1 MKTLHLSADY
11 FFHTENAF
19 LPGVEDESVAQFHQE
34 FLQMGHEGH
43 NWGLQILFIIFVFA
57 YPSGITICDAF
68 GFDTPEGCRPTCT
81 SRKSTKGRIGR
92 PPQATGRD
100 LLVQKIAILSQINQV
115 VMKIKV
121 ALLTVVS
128 LLCASCGPKVA
139 LSTFKDLPNEI
150 SVETI
155 GNRVAE
161 QLLASDPL
169 DYGNNLPGYQAPY
182 NYGRGGK
189 EMNYSVVSLWVNS
202 IEFAHRSHNKK
213 LEKRLIDFFEPF
225 YGERKDKC
233 NRDNH
238 VDFSIFGAI
247 PLEIYL
253 MNGDKR
259 ALELGLRY
267 ADHQWEDPTG
277 EPGKKVGGNGN
288 FPIEEQREFLANGY
302 SPQTRLW
309 IDDMYMITVLQTQ
322 AYRATGDRKYID
334 RAAREMKMYMDS
346 LQRDNGLFYH
356 APDVPFFW
364 GRGNGWMAAGLPM
377 LLTYLPEDSEYRPS
391 LKEAYLKM
399 MPTLLEYQR
408 ENGMW
413 GQVIDDPEFWDES
426 SCSAMF
432 AYAFIEGIRS
442 GLLDE
447 ATYGPAARKAWVSLC
462 GKLDEHANLADI
474 CIGTDR
480 RNSRE
485 WYMDRPRSNG
495 DPHGQMAMMWICSAL
510 LQ

>member
-1 MKTLHLSADY
+1 MKD
-11 FFHTENAF
+11 FFRNII
-19 LPGVEDESVAQFHQE
+19 GVLA
-34 FLQMGHEGH
+34 
-43 NWGLQILFIIFVFA
+43 
-57 YPSGITICDAF
+57 
-68 GFDTPEGCRPTCT
+68 
-81 SRKSTKGRIGR
+81 
-92 PPQATGRD
+92 
-100 LLVQKIAILSQINQV
+100 
-115 VMKIKV
+115 
-121 ALLTVVS
+121 VS
-128 LLCASCGPKVA
+128 LLFASCGTQLA
-139 LSTFKDLPNEI
+139 LRGFKDLPKDI

-161 QLLASDPL
+161 QLLAADPL

-182 NYGRGGK
+182 NYGRGK
-189 EMNYSVVSLWVNS
+189 EMNYSVVSLWVNA
-202 IEFAHRSHNKK
+202 IEFAHRSHNKD

-225 YGERKDKC
+225 YGERKSLR

-277 EPGKKVGGNGN
+277 APGKKVGGNGN
-288 FPIEEQREFLANGY
+288 FPIEKQREFLANGY
-302 SPQTRLW
+302 SPQTRIW

-346 LQRDNGLFYH
+346 LQKDNGLFYH

-377 LLTYLPEDSEYRPS
+377 LLTYLPKDSEYRPA
-391 LKEAYLKM
+391 LMEAYLKM
-399 MPTLLEYQR
+399 MPTLLKYQR

-413 GQVIDDPEFWDES
+413 GQIIDDPEFWDES

-432 AYAFIEGIRS
+432 AYAFIEGVRH
-442 GLLDE
+442 GWLDE
-447 ATYGPAARKAWVSLC
+447 ATYGAAARKAWISLC
-462 GKLDEHANLADI
+462 GLLDEHANVAEV

-495 DPHGQMAMMWICSAL
+495 DPHGQMAMMWLCSTL
-510 LQ
+510 LK

>member
-1 MKTLHLSADY
+1 MK
-11 FFHTENAF
+11 
-19 LPGVEDESVAQFHQE
+19 E
-34 FLQMGHEGH
+34 FLRKIS
-43 NWGLQILFIIFVFA
+43 ILA
-57 YPSGITICDAF
+57 
-68 GFDTPEGCRPTCT
+68 
-81 SRKSTKGRIGR
+81 
-92 PPQATGRD
+92 
-100 LLVQKIAILSQINQV
+100 
-115 VMKIKV
+115 
-121 ALLTVVS
+121 VS
-128 LLCASCGPKVA
+128 LLCASCGTQLA
-139 LSTFKDLPNEI
+139 LSSFKDLPEDI

-155 GNRVAE
+155 GNRVVE
-161 QLLASDPL
+161 QFLAADPL

-182 NYGRGGK
+182 NYGRGK
-189 EMNYSVVSLWVNS
+189 EMNYSVVSLWVNA
-202 IEFAHRSHNKK
+202 IEFAHRSHNKE

-225 YGERKDKC
+225 YGERKDKR

-277 EPGKKVGGNGN
+277 KPGKKVGGNGN
-288 FPIEEQREFLANGY
+288 YPIEGQREFLANGY

-334 RAAREMKMYMDS
+334 RAAREMKMYMDA

-377 LLTYLPEDSEYRPS
+377 LLAYLPKDSEYRPS
-391 LKEAYLKM
+391 LMDAYMKM
-399 MPTLLEYQR
+399 MPTLLKYQR

-462 GKLDEHANLADI
+462 GKLDEYANLADV

-495 DPHGQMAMMWICSAL
+495 DPHGQMAVMWLCSTL
-510 LQ
+510 LK

>member
-1 MKTLHLSADY
+1 MFVQNRTEFSTFVADIR
-11 FFHTENAF
+11 N
-19 LPGVEDESVAQFHQE
+19 
-34 FLQMGHEGH
+34 
-43 NWGLQILFIIFVFA
+43 LF
-57 YPSGITICDAF
+57 
-68 GFDTPEGCRPTCT
+68 
-81 SRKSTKGRIGR
+81 
-92 PPQATGRD
+92 
-100 LLVQKIAILSQINQV
+100 
-115 VMKIKV
+115 VMKVKV
-121 ALLTVVS
+121 SIFLTMS
-128 LLCASCGPKVA
+128 LLFASCGTHRDFGRLEVK
-139 LSTFKDLPNEI
+139 
-150 SVETI
+150 TI

-161 QLLASDPL
+161 QFLASDPI

-182 NYGRGGK
+182 NYGRGK
-189 EMNYSVVSLWVNS
+189 EMNYSVVSLWVNA

-213 LEKRLIDFFEPF
+213 LENRLIEFFEPF
-225 YGERKDKC
+225 YGERKSKC

-277 EPGKKVGGNGN
+277 EPGKRVGGNGN
-288 FPIEEQREFLANGY
+288 FPIEQQREWLANGY

-377 LLTYLPEDSEYRPS
+377 LLTYLPKDSEYRPS
-391 LKEAYLKM
+391 LMEAYMKM
-399 MPTLLEYQR
+399 MPTLLEFQHK
-408 ENGMW
+408 NGMW
-413 GQVIDDPEFWDES
+413 GQIIDDPEFWDES
-426 SCSAMF
+426 SCTAMF
-432 AYAFIEGIRS
+432 AYAFIEGVRN
-442 GLLDE
+442 GWLDK
-447 ATYGPAARKAWVSLC
+447 ATYGSAARKAWGSLC
-462 GKLDEHANLADI
+462 GYLDEYANIAEV

-495 DPHGQMAMMWICSAL
+495 DPHGQMAIMWICSAL
-510 LQ
+510 LK